1 MPPSRVESAAEA
13 AARRRPVNR
22 HDPASAGE
30 AEPRLQPR
38 TLAALLVLLLAL
50 LLWSRFAPAQAV
62 GQGFELERAGQ
73 YQRAATVYFTTLRGD
88 STNLAALLGLERV
101 LPSLNRVPD
110 LLPAAQRAVA
120 ASPKNAALRGL
131 LLRTYVTLNEAD
143 SARVLAQRWA
153 AEQPR
158 DEAPYRE
165 WAIALQDAHR
175 YAEARQVFLAG
186 RRALGRRGAFGVE
199 LGELLERV
207 GEWEGAAREWAA
219 ALAEAPTQL
228 ANAASSLAEA
238 PAEQRERIVRAVLT
252 PEATPLQRRLAGELL
267 LGWGQPESAWNA
279 FAPTVAEPSS
289 DAAYALRRFA
299 DLAGA
304 GGPGGAGGGATPE
317 ARRVRGLALARY
329 AEMVPEPLAV
339 RARAEAARAFLAA
352 GDRVAARRVLERVA
366 ADSTAPPDAQALAQG
381 ALVEALIEDG
391 QLAEAGTRLSADTRL
406 ADDDRAALRLKLAR
420 ARIRRGELQLADSTL
435 VGDSSVEA
443 LAVRGWIALYRGE
456 MKTAQQLFRAAG
468 PYAGERRDA
477 TERTG
482 VMALLQQLPG
492 DRFPE
497 LGAALLLVARGDSA
511 GALVGL
517 RAAAE
522 RAGDARPDVLL
533 LAGRIAARLGTAQQ
547 ATALA
552 LFQEVA
558 TTGGKSAAAPAS
570 ELEWARLLLRQQQT
584 AAAIAQ
590 LEHLI
595 LAYPASA
602 VVPEAR
608 RELER
613 AKGAIPK
620 S

>member
-88 STNLAALLGLERV
+88 STNLDALLGLERV

-110 LLPAAQRAVA
+110 LLPAAQRTGA

-143 SARVLAQRWA
+143 SSRVLAQRWA

-158 DEAPYRE
+158 DEVPYRE

-267 LGWGQPESAWNA
+267 LGWGQPESAWSA
-279 FAPTVAEPSS
+279 FAPTVAETSS

-329 AEMVPEPLAV
+329 ADTVPEPLAV
-339 RARAEAARAFLAA
+339 R
-352 GDRVAARRVLERVA
+352 
-366 ADSTAPPDAQALAQG
+366 
-381 ALVEALIEDG
+381 
-391 QLAEAGTRLSADTRL
+391 
-406 ADDDRAALRLKLAR
+406 
-420 ARIRRGELQLADSTL
+420 
-435 VGDSSVEA
+435 
-443 LAVRGWIALYRGE
+443 GWVALYRGE

-482 VMALLQQLPG
+482 VVALLQQLPG

-511 GALVGL
+511 GALAGL

-547 ATALA
+547 ATAL
-552 LFQEVA
+552 
-558 TTGGKSAAAPAS
+558 
-570 ELEWARLLLRQQQT
+570 
-584 AAAIAQ
+584 
-590 LEHLI
+590 
-595 LAYPASA
+595 
-602 VVPEAR
+602 
-608 RELER
+608 
-613 AKGAIPK
+613 
-620 S
+620 

>member
-207 GEWEGAAREWAA
+207 GEWEGAACEWAW
-219 ALAEAPTQL
+219 ALAEVPTQL
-228 ANAASSLAEA
+228 ANAASSIAEA

-279 FAPTVAEPSS
+279 FAPTVAGPSS

-391 QLAEAGTRLSADTRL
+391 QPAAAGTRLSADT
-406 ADDDRAALRLKLAR
+406 
-420 ARIRRGELQLADSTL
+420 
-435 VGDSSVEA
+435 
-443 LAVRGWIALYRGE
+443 
-456 MKTAQQLFRAAG
+456 
-468 PYAGERRDA
+468 
-477 TERTG
+477 
-482 VMALLQQLPG
+482 
-492 DRFPE
+492 
-497 LGAALLLVARGDSA
+497 
-511 GALVGL
+511 
-517 RAAAE
+517 
-522 RAGDARPDVLL
+522 RPDVLL

-558 TTGGKSAAAPAS
+558 TTGGKSAAAPAA

>member
-73 YQRAATVYFTTLRGD
+73 YQRAATVYFTTLRGGC
-88 STNLAALLGLERV
+88 TNLASLLGL
-101 LPSLNRVPD
+101 
-110 LLPAAQRAVA
+110 A
-120 ASPKNAALRGL
+120 
-131 LLRTYVTLNEAD
+131 
-143 SARVLAQRWA
+143 
-153 AEQPR
+153 
-158 DEAPYRE
+158 
-165 WAIALQDAHR
+165 
-175 YAEARQVFLAG
+175 
-186 RRALGRRGAFGVE
+186 RGACGVE

-219 ALAEAPTQL
+219 ALAEVPTQL

-289 DAAYALRRFA
+289 DVAYALRRFA

-352 GDRVAARRVLERVA
+352 GDRVAARRVLER
-366 ADSTAPPDAQALAQG
+366 
-381 ALVEALIEDG
+381 
-391 QLAEAGTRLSADTRL
+391 
-406 ADDDRAALRLKLAR
+406 
-420 ARIRRGELQLADSTL
+420 
-435 VGDSSVEA
+435 
-443 LAVRGWIALYRGE
+443 
-456 MKTAQQLFRAAG
+456 
-468 PYAGERRDA
+468 
-477 TERTG
+477 
-482 VMALLQQLPG
+482 
-492 DRFPE
+492 
-497 LGAALLLVARGDSA
+497 GAAAS
-511 GALVGL
+511 
-517 RAAAE
+517 RAE
-522 RAGDARPDVLL
+522 E
-533 LAGRIAARLGTAQQ
+533 GR
-547 ATALA
+547 
-552 LFQEVA
+552 V
-558 TTGGKSAAAPAS
+558 
-570 ELEWARLLLRQQQT
+570 
-584 AAAIAQ
+584 
-590 LEHLI
+590 
-595 LAYPASA
+595 
-602 VVPEAR
+602 
-608 RELER
+608 
-613 AKGAIPK
+613 
-620 S
+620 